1 MSQHNGAVLWSLV
14 LHVVVLAGLATSIS
28 LPERPRPA
36 VAAAPIVGTMVDTA
50 TLERQ
55 QKARDEAARQ
65 ERQRQQ
71 REERQ
76 RREAAE
82 QQRQAQQ
89 REEQRVAAEERAREE
104 AVQKERDR
112 VAAEKAEQTRREQQ
126 AREQREQEAKAQRER
141 EAQAQ
146 REREEAAKREREL
159 AAQRRREEDMLRAA
173 AVEAEA
179 NAARE
184 AGLYDQYVLAIEQR
198 IKGKW
203 QRPLSARPGIDCVV
217 TVQQTLTGDVVTA
230 KVTTCNGDDA
240 VRRSIEKAVLDAS
253 PLPRAPTP
261 ALFERIVNVRF
272 KPEE

>member
-1 MSQHNGAVLWSLV
+1 MSQHKGAVLWSLV
-14 LHVVVLAGLATSIS
+14 LHVVVVAGLATGVS
-28 LPERPRPA
+28 LPERPRVA
-36 VAAAPIVGTMVDTA
+36 VATAPIVGTMVDTA
-50 TLERQ
+50 TIERQ

-82 QQRQAQQ
+82 QQRQA
-89 REEQRVAAEERAREE
+89 EQRVAAEQRAREE
-104 AVQKERDR
+104 AAQKERDR

-141 EAQAQ
+141 DAQAQ
-146 REREEAAKREREL
+146 REREEAAKRDREL